1 LAHIAHALGKDA
13 VRDRLISAL
22 KERLATWFDGEAP
35 RYFYYDKKW
44 RSLMAFPDSY
54 GSASHLN
61 DHHFHYG
68 YFVLAAATIARFD
81 PEWAKTNAPMVDLMI
96 RDVAA
101 IDENDEMFPRL
112 RHMDPYA
119 GHSWANGPA
128 QFYEGN
134 NEESS
139 SEDINFS
146 YAVAL
151 WGALTKNKKLEDLGL
166 YLYATQVSAVE
177 EYWFDTENRVFPEKF
192 GHPTIAMVWG
202 SGGKYDTWFDQDP
215 GIIHGINFL
224 PITGGSYYL
233 GRHPDYVRKNFQ
245 TILDRSYG
253 EVTTWRDPIL
263 MFAAL
268 GDPEDT
274 WSRYKKD
281 RLFDPEFGASRTM
294 TRLWLASLRHFGL
307 PIFSDSPPSPY
318 AIAFKKDET
327 TTRVAFDPKTKEMT
341 QSVDK

>member
-1 LAHIAHALGKDA
+1 
-13 VRDRLISAL
+13 
-22 KERLATWFDGEAP
+22 
-35 RYFYYDKKW
+35 
-44 RSLMAFPDSY
+44 MAFPDSY

-68 YFVLAAATIARFD
+68 YFIHAAATVARFD
-81 PEWAKTNAPMVDLMI
+81 PVWAKKIAPMVELMI

-101 IDENDEMFPRL
+101 TDENDPMFPRL

-128 QFYEGN
+128 QFFEGN

-151 WGALTKNKKLEDLGL
+151 WGALMKNKKLEELGL